1 MKDDNR
7 LAQYIIDKEIEV
19 ALDEDRIITILRTLT
34 EYMEALKMAN
44 ILMKSQ
50 GIEVAPRSK

>member
-1 MKDDNR
+1 MKGDNR

-19 ALDEDRIITILRTLT
+19 ELDEDRITTILRTLT
-34 EYMEALKMAN
+34 EYMEALKVAN

-50 GIEVAPRSK
+50 GVEVAPRSK